1 MTRLRSAVVLLGL
14 LAALTAAGLTIRA
27 KEQILAEGRT
37 VLLELAPVDP
47 RSLIQGD
54 YMALRYAPKVLPAAP
69 SASELPAAGAAV
81 LGIDGSGI
89 AVYRRL
95 DRGDPLGADE
105 VRLRYRSL
113 LPYGDVRYGAES
125 YFFEEGLAE
134 AYQVARY
141 GVLKVDAAGRSV
153 LVGLADAEGRLIR
166 PE

>member
-1 MTRLRSAVVLLGL
+1 MTRLRNAVVLAGL
-14 LAALTAAGLTIRA
+14 LCALTAAGLTIQA
-27 KEQILAEGRT
+27 KERILAEGRT

-69 SASELPAAGAAV
+69 AETELPAAGAAV
-81 LGIDGSGI
+81 LGIDGTGV

-95 DRGDPLGADE
+95 DRGDPLAADE

-134 AYQVARY
+134 AYQLARY
-141 GVLKVDAAGRSV
+141 GVLKVDEAGRSV
-153 LVGLADAEGRLIR
+153 LVGLADAEGRLIQPR
-166 PE
+166 

>member
-1 MTRLRSAVVLLGL
+1 MRRLRNAVVLLGL
-14 LAALTAAGLTIRA
+14 IGALLAAGLTIRA
-27 KEQILAEGRT
+27 KEQILADGRT

-54 YMALRYAPKVLPAAP
+54 YMALRYAPKVLPGAP
-69 SASELPAAGAAV
+69 AETELPAAGTAV
-81 LGIDGSGI
+81 LGIDGTGV

-113 LPYGDVRYGAES
+113 LPHGDVRYGAES

-134 AYQVARY
+134 AYQLARY
-141 GVLKVDAAGRSV
+141 GVLKVDEAGRSV
-153 LVGLADAEGRLIR
+153 LVGLADAEGQLIR
-166 PE
+166 PR